1 MAQRIKSDEVFMA
14 YDIFSEFYDEL
25 MYDADYD
32 KMAEYSDSVFKA
44 NGAEK
49 GILLDLGCGTG
60 NMSLRMNNIGYDV
73 IGVDI
78 STGMLSRAL
87 SKSAGRNILYLNQD
101 MEKLDLYGTVD
112 CCICYLDSL
121 NHLNSIGGV
130 KKAIENVALFMNP
143 GGIFIFDVNTVYKH
157 RNILADNT
165 FVKESENTFCVWQNS
180 LNADD
185 SVNVTLDS
193 RYCEDFTERA
203 YPQDDIEIICKNCG
217 FETIGIYDGYS
228 FEKIKENTQRAV
240 FVMKRG

>member
-1 MAQRIKSDEVFMA
+1 MA

-32 KMAEYSDSVFKA
+32 KMAEYSDGVFKS
-44 NGAEK
+44 NGIDK

-60 NMSLRMNNIGYDV
+60 NMSLRMSELGYDV
-73 IGVDI
+73 IGVDK

-101 MEKLDLYGTVD
+101 MEALDLYGTVD
-112 CCICYLDSL
+112 CCICYLDCL
-121 NHLNSIGGV
+121 NHLDSIESV
-130 KKAIENVALFMNP
+130 KKAIENVALFMNH

-165 FVKESENTFCVWQNS
+165 FVKESEDTFCVWQNS
-180 LNADD
+180 LNDD
-185 SVNVTLDS
+185 NSVTVTLDFFKEEDGLYS
-193 RYCEDFTERA
+193 RCSEEFTEKA
-203 YPQDDIEIICKNCG
+203 YPLEKLEKICNNSG

-228 FEKIKENTQRAV
+228 SEKIKENTHRAV